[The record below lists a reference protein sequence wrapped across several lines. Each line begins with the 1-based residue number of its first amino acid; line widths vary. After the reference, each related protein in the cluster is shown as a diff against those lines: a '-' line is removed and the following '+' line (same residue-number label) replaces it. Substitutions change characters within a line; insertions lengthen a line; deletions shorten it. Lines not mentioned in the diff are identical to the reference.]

1 MLQLS
6 ETQHVGF
13 VLLSSAQTGVTFTN
27 HLPEQRHLT
36 NQILPNGSGVAAG
49 DIDGD
54 GRCDLFF
61 CGLSSQSRLY
71 RNLGGW
77 RFEDVTRRAGVECAN
92 LDATGA
98 TFADVDG
105 DGDLDLVVNSIAGG
119 THLFL
124 NDGRGRF
131 TEVGEVLNLVYCWWL
146 HGLPLV
152 QMRRLVRIAEMS
164 RQEFIRGHCP
174 QEQP

>member
-1 MLQLS
+1 QKS
-6 ETQHVGF
+6 TVTRTEAAGF
-13 VLLSSAQTGVTFTN
+13 RFTLVHPNATGREGFTLLSPVLTGVIFTN
-27 HLPEQRHLT
+27 GLPEQRHLT

-49 DIDGD
+49 DVDGD
-54 GRCDLFF
+54 GWCDLFF

-105 DGDLDLVVNSIAGG
+105 
-119 THLFL
+119 
-124 NDGRGRF
+124 
-131 TEVGEVLNLVYCWWL
+131 
-146 HGLPLV
+146 
-152 QMRRLVRIAEMS
+152 
-164 RQEFIRGHCP
+164 
-174 QEQP
+174 